1 MGLGDRDYMKR
12 SSDDEQRTSSPDE
25 KLEAFFSGFL
35 GRHPRFLIMASVAL
49 VVLIALAILVAKFAE

>member
-1 MGLGDRDYMKR
+1 MKR